1 MKFIRRGHSHAL
13 YSICLLVFIFTL
25 HSVSPTIINS
35 SFLNQYTTENGVGL
49 LYSIGS
55 ILTVFCFLFMSG
67 ILRRIGN
74 YKTTMVLIILEG
86 LAFLGIIYYQNF
98 YTIAPLFIVS
108 LVMVNLIIFTLDIFL
123 ENHSDDIH
131 TGGIRGIYLTV
142 ANAAWILSPM
152 IAGAL
157 VGENDYKK
165 IYLGAVLLLIPF
177 IYFLRENFRNFRDP
191 NYDHLSIKSTLH
203 IMFHNKDFYRISL
216 SNILLNFFY
225 AWMTIYTPIYLHQY
239 IGFNWEEIGIIFTIM
254 LLPFVIFEIPLGN
267 LADKKL
273 GEKEILSIGFIITA
287 ISTII
292 ISFITIKNLWLWAL
306 VLFITRVGAA
316 MIEIMNET
324 YFFKKVDGK
333 SSSELSFFRI
343 TRPLAYIIVP
353 LMASLAFY
361 FVGYKYSFIAL
372 GVIVFYGLRYSLT
385 LKDTK

>member
-67 ILRRIGN
+67 VLRRIGN
-74 YKTTMVLIILEG
+74 YRVTLILIILEG

-98 YTIAPLFIVS
+98 YLIAPLFIVS
-108 LVMVNLIIFTLDIFL
+108 LVIVNLIIFTLDIFL

-152 IAGAL
+152 IAGVL

-177 IYFLRENFRNFRDP
+177 IYFLRENFRNFKDP
-191 NYDHLSIKSTLH
+191 NYDHLSIKGTLH

-225 AWMTIYTPIYLHQY
+225 AWMTIYMPIYLHQY

-267 LADKKL
+267 LADRKL
-273 GEKEILSIGFIITA
+273 GEKEILSIGFVITA
-287 ISTII
+287 ISTIA

-306 VLFITRVGAA
+306 ILFITRVGAA
-316 MIEIMNET
+316 MIEVMNET

-343 TRPLAYIIVP
+343 TRPLAYIIAP
-353 LMASLAFY
+353 LIAGLAFY

-372 GVIVFYGLRYSLT
+372 GVIIFYGLRYSLT